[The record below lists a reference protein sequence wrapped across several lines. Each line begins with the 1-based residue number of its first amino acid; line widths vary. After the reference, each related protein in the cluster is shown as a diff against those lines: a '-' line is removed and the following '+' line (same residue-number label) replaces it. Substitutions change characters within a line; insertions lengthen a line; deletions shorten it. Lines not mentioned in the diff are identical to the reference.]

1 MVANCANPA
10 CNTRFKYSSQGK
22 LFSFE
27 LAGPQSA
34 PTALLKQE
42 WFWLCAACSREFTL
56 QCSREWG
63 VLPVPLSRPRDAE
76 CA

>member
-27 LAGPQSA
+27 LVIPKSGPPVLQ
-34 PTALLKQE
+34 KQE
-42 WFWLCAACSREFTL
+42 WFWLVRDLQSRVYL
-56 QCSREWG
+56 A
-63 VLPVPLSRPRDAE
+63 VLA
-76 CA
+76 